1 MLDKTRKMT
10 ILPVKLLKLSVL
22 LEKRDDNV
30 KGFVL
35 CNKSKEKD
43 TMVEYNCE

>member
-1 MLDKTRKMT
+1 MT
-10 ILPVKLLKLSVL
+10 ILPVKLVKLSVV

-30 KGFVL
+30 KGFGL
-35 CNKSKEKD
+35 CNKSKKKKE